1 MAKIAHTPKDVKKRR
16 DAFEEKWKSF
26 QGRMLDEE
34 QIRKEV
40 FTTLKIATLSTYFS
54 KKRNPLFGYVNG
66 EFSYTEEPFRQALSK
81 AKADLSQF
89 QMSESRVRRPMK
101 LKFYS
106 SELKVYD
113 GNDKAWCHTCFL
125 TYQEVQMKV
134 ERWMVEGSPFGSYII
149 TPALQLPQE
158 KPWIVTETYFFWV
171 DLPRLLMDVA
181 LEYSLCKEEYSYHC
195 RRLKVFNMDSTVFDE
210 SNITLSDNPKDW
222 MSSIEN
228 YFLMMKKRY
237 NDTIVLRDLD
247 ESFDA
252 QEKERKIH
260 ELSILRN
267 PANYD
272 LRTQREIF
280 IEFCK
285 ELNVNVEFKIE
296 RCTQLS
302 EPSGWRTLGFFMV
315 DGYVLYVEEFCY
327 FNEKL
332 NKCIIIPYYQRP
344 ENFFKLN
351 GQIGL
356 HALLGYLKQMPNLC
370 RQMGNML
377 NL

>member
-1 MAKIAHTPKDVKKRR
+1 MAKIAHTPNDVKKRR
-16 DAFEEKWKSF
+16 AAFEERWKSF
-26 QGRMLDEE
+26 QGRMLNEE

-40 FTTLKIATLSTYFS
+40 FTTLKIATLNTYLS
-54 KKRNPLFGYVNG
+54 KNGNPLCSYVNG

-89 QMSESRVRRPMK
+89 QMSESRVRRPLN
-101 LKFYS
+101 LKS
-106 SELKVYD
+106 WNSELNVYKR
-113 GNDKAWCHTCFL
+113 NDKAWCHTCLL

-134 ERWMVEGSPFGSYII
+134 ERWTVEGSPFGSYII
-149 TPALQLPQE
+149 TPAQQLSCE
-158 KPWIVTETYFFWV
+158 KPWVVTETYFFWI

-195 RRLKVFNMDSTVFDE
+195 RQLKVFNMDFTVFDE
-210 SNITLSDNPKDW
+210 SSITLPDNPELW
-222 MSSIEN
+222 MPSIEN
-228 YFLMMKKRY
+228 YFLMMKKQY
-237 NDTIVLRDLD
+237 NDTIILRDLD
-247 ESFDA
+247 KSIDA

-280 IEFCK
+280 IEYCK
-285 ELNVNVEFKIE
+285 ELHVNVEFKIE

-302 EPSGWRTLGFFMV
+302 EPSGWRTIGFFMV
-315 DGYVLYVEEFCY
+315 DGYVLYIEEFCY
-327 FNEKL
+327 SNEML
-332 NKCIIIPYYQRP
+332 NKCIIFPYYQRP
-344 ENFFKLN
+344 ENIFKLN
-351 GQIGL
+351 GLIGL

-370 RQMGNML
+370 RQIDEFAE
-377 NL
+377 